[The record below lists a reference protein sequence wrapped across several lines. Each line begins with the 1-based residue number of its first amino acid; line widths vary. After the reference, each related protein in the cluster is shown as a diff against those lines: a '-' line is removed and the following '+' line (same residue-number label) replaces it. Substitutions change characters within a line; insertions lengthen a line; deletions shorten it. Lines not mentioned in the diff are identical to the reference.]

1 MKFLEV
7 EVPNAD
13 EYQIDNFLG
22 NIIQYKINE
31 EWHYF
36 TQVELP
42 VNNLVIS
49 EVKKSEDKTWLKI
62 QVFQ

>member
-22 NIIQYKINE
+22 NIIQYKVNDEWNYLHSIELPANDLQINE
-31 EWHYF
+31 
-36 TQVELP
+36 
-42 VNNLVIS
+42 I
-49 EVKKSEDKTWLKI
+49 KKCDNRTWLKI
-62 QVFQ
+62 KIF